1 MTVRPGVPAPRRG
14 FAAGL
19 LALLFGASL
28 VLAAV
33 MPVAAATPSTVGAQ
47 IVGWVN
53 QARVARG
60 LRELRTDAR
69 LSAMAADRARILAD
83 ANLLDHSYPG
93 DIGAQLDGRGIQWYR
108 YGEVL
113 AWSSA
118 TFGGESAWAIYRAWQ
133 GSPSHWS
140 LLMSSQF
147 NYFGPGIAQRAAN
160 GATYASVLLTE
171 SLDHTAPVAR
181 IHDTARSG
189 TTVTWW
195 WRGWDPPLQ
204 THTAGIW
211 DYDVQYRVD
220 SGAWSTIRNDSTST
234 GLRLYS
240 RPHGHTYGLRVR
252 TRDRRGTVSPW
263 STEIRIAVP

>member
-1 MTVRPGVPAPRRG
+1 MTRRPPVSARPRRV
-14 FAAGL
+14 AAGL
-19 LALLFGASL
+19 LALLFGSSL
-28 VLAAV
+28 ALAAA

-47 IVGWVN
+47 IVGWVHL
-53 QARVARG
+53 ARVARG
-60 LRELRTDAR
+60 LRELRTDSR
-69 LSAMAADRARILAD
+69 LSAMATDRASVLAD

-93 DIGAQLDGRGIQWYR
+93 DIGVQLDARAVQWYR
-108 YGEVL
+108 WGEVL

-118 TFGGESAWAIYRAWQ
+118 TFGTESAWAIYKGWQ

-147 NYFGPGIAQRAAN
+147 NYLGPGVAVRDAN
-160 GATYASVLLTE
+160 GATFASIVLTD

-181 IHDTARSG
+181 IYDTARSG

-204 THTAGIW
+204 TRTAGIW
-211 DYDVQYRVD
+211 DFDVQYRVD
-220 SGAWSTIRNDSTST
+220 SGAWSTIRNDTTTT
-234 GLRLYS
+234 GLRLYG
-240 RPHGHTYGLRVR
+240 RQHGHTYGLRVR

-263 STEIRIAVP
+263 SQEIRIAVP

>member
-1 MTVRPGVPAPRRG
+1 MARIGHSPEVARACRALIGSLQGAGHRDSPDRSASLPRRVGGPHRMTVRPRVPAPRRA

-28 VLAAV
+28 ALAAV

-69 LSAMAADRARILAD
+69 LSAMATDRARVLAD
-83 ANLLDHSYPG
+83 ANLLDHNYPG
-93 DIGAQLDGRGIQWYR
+93 DIGTQLDGRGIQWYR

-113 AWSSA
+113 AGSSA
-118 TFGGESAWAIYRAWQ
+118 TFGGESAWAIYQAWQ

-160 GATYASVLLTE
+160 GATYDSVLLNE
-171 SLDHTAPVAR
+171 SLAQQAHVGR
-181 IHDTARSG
+181 
-189 TTVTWW
+189 
-195 WRGWDPPLQ
+195 
-204 THTAGIW
+204 
-211 DYDVQYRVD
+211 
-220 SGAWSTIRNDSTST
+220 
-234 GLRLYS
+234 
-240 RPHGHTYGLRVR
+240 
-252 TRDRRGTVSPW
+252 
-263 STEIRIAVP
+263 

>member
-1 MTVRPGVPAPRRG
+1 MTRRRPDSARHRRAG
-14 FAAGL
+14 AGL
-19 LALLFGASL
+19 LALLFGSSL
-28 VLAAV
+28 ALGAV

-53 QARVARG
+53 QARVSRG
-60 LRELRTDAR
+60 LRALRTDGR
-69 LSAMAADRARILAD
+69 LSSMATDRARILAD

-93 DIGAQLDGRGIQWYR
+93 DIGAQLDGRGVQWYR

-118 TFGGESAWAIYRAWQ
+118 TFGTDSAWAIYRAWQ

-140 LLMSSQF
+140 LLMSSRY
-147 NYFGPGIAQRAAN
+147 NYLGPGVAQRSAN
-160 GATYASVLLTE
+160 GATFSSIVLTE
-171 SLDHTAPVAR
+171 SVDHTAPVAR
-181 IHDTARSG
+181 IYDTARSG
-189 TTVTWW
+189 TTIVWW

-220 SGAWSTIRNDSTST
+220 SGSWTTLRNDSTST

-240 RPHGHTYGLRVR
+240 RPRGHTYGLRVR